1 MATSISACGGNM
13 FTNATIEPF
22 VVRDCALLTI
32 ATGKRARN
40 LKEMTDHLH
49 TIHQGSIYHHFWD
62 GLLRPRFS
70 DPEYNNDFAEWVHDA
85 LQDHILAERLS
96 IINPAAF
103 ADLESLR
110 QGLLEIMEQRLDEI
124 GTLPWADPDMQFH
137 FVRSQIIVFDTRET
151 IEAPEQLMEAVS
163 KMSVGSIF
171 YHFIDAR
178 RRSPEMMDD
187 FRSWLK
193 SCGTDYEDLIPQLAA
208 VDPYFGSLVELRAQL
223 TNLFAN
229 YFRRVSE

>member
-1 MATSISACGGNM
+1 MTA
-13 FTNATIEPF
+13 NATIEPF
-22 VVRDCALLTI
+22 VVKDCALLTI

-40 LKEMTDHLH
+40 LKEMTDHLL

-62 GLLRPRFS
+62 GLLRPRFA
-70 DPEYNNDFAEWVHDA
+70 DPEYNNDFAEWVHHA

-110 QGLLEIMEQRLDEI
+110 HGLLEIMEQRLDEI

-137 FVRSQIIVFDTRET
+137 FVRSQIIVFDTREI
-151 IEAPEQLMEAVS
+151 IEAPEQLVEAVS

-193 SCGTDYEDLIPQLAA
+193 SCGADCENLIPQLAA
-208 VDPYFGSLVELRAQL
+208 VDPYFGSLVELRTQL
-223 TNLFAN
+223 TNLFAT

>member
-1 MATSISACGGNM
+1 M
-13 FTNATIEPF
+13 FRNATMEPF
-22 VVRDCALLTI
+22 VVKDCALLTI

-40 LKEMTDHLH
+40 LKEMTDHLL
-49 TIHQGSIYHHFWD
+49 TIHLGSIYHHFWD
-62 GLLRPRFS
+62 GLLRPRFA
-70 DPEYNNDFAEWVHDA
+70 DPEYGNDFAEWVHSA

-124 GTLPWADPDMQFH
+124 GTLPWADPDLQFH
-137 FVRSQIIVFDTRET
+137 FVRSQIIVFGTRET
-151 IEAPEQLMEAVS
+151 IAVPEELGEAVS
-163 KMSVGSIF
+163 RMSVGSLF

-187 FRSWLK
+187 FRSWLQ
-193 SCGTDYEDLIPQLAA
+193 SCGADCEDLILQLTA

-223 TNLFAN
+223 TDLFTN
-229 YFRRVSE
+229 YFGRVSE

>member
-1 MATSISACGGNM
+1 MTANV
-13 FTNATIEPF
+13 TIEPF
-22 VVRDCALLTI
+22 VVKDCALLTI
-32 ATGKRARN
+32 ATGKSARN

-151 IEAPEQLMEAVS
+151 IEAPEQLVEAVS

-178 RRSPEMMDD
+178 RRSLEMMDD
-187 FRSWLK
+187 LRSWLK
-193 SCGTDYEDLIPQLAA
+193 SCGADCEDLISQLAA

-223 TNLFAN
+223 TDLFAN

>member
-1 MATSISACGGNM
+1 MTA
-13 FTNATIEPF
+13 NATIEPF
-22 VVRDCALLTI
+22 VVKDCALLTI

-40 LKEMTDHLH
+40 LKEMTDYLH

-62 GLLRPRFS
+62 GLLRPRFA
-70 DPEYNNDFAEWVHDA
+70 DPEYNNDFAEWVHYA

-110 QGLLEIMEQRLDEI
+110 EALLEVIEQRLDEI

-137 FVRSQIIVFDTRET
+137 FVRSQIIVFDTRTT
-151 IEAPEQLMEAVS
+151 IEAPEQLVEAVS
-163 KMSVGSIF
+163 KMSVGSLF

-187 FRSWLK
+187 FRLWLR
-193 SCGTDYEDLIPQLAA
+193 SYGDGYEDLCAHLTS

-223 TNLFAN
+223 TNLFAD